1 MTTSRHYQTDRQ
13 EREKVIKEV
22 IGYGKVVKVVFFD
35 GKQGEEMHE
44 ITSTGIINIYNVKK
58 GRLITKK
65 IARPGQIRRYYK
77 EGKAPRFLI
86 EKAIDNTVKNR
97 YNYLQK
103 ERKRKMTLFIILWCF
118 FWGYQCGK
126 AVTFQKMINEEIKEN
141 ENNRSEKS

>member
-13 EREKVIKEV
+13 ERERVIKEV
-22 IGYGKVVKVVFFD
+22 IGYGKVVKVVFFN

-65 IARPGQIRRYYK
+65 IARPGQIKRYYK

-86 EKAIDNTVKNR
+86 EKAIDNTVKNK

-103 ERKRKMTLFIILWCF
+103 ERKKNDIIYYTMVFLLGVSMW
-118 FWGYQCGK
+118 
-126 AVTFQKMINEEIKEN
+126 
-141 ENNRSEKS
+141 

>member
-13 EREKVIKEV
+13 ERERVIKEV

-65 IARPGQIRRYYK
+65 IARPGQIRRYWTD
-77 EGKAPRFLI
+77 GNAPQELVNLAY
-86 EKAIDNTVKNR
+86 EHTKKN
-97 YNYLQK
+97 YNN
-103 ERKRKMTLFIILWCF
+103 F
-118 FWGYQCGK
+118 
-126 AVTFQKMINEEIKEN
+126 
-141 ENNRSEKS
+141 

>member
-13 EREKVIKEV
+13 ERERVIKEV

-35 GKQGEEMHE
+35 GEQGEEMHE

-86 EKAIDNTVKNR
+86 EKAIDNTVKNH
-97 YNYLQK
+97 YNY
-103 ERKRKMTLFIILWCF
+103 T
-118 FWGYQCGK
+118 
-126 AVTFQKMINEEIKEN
+126 
-141 ENNRSEKS
+141 